1 MAEHTLTIK
10 AKLDDSEVRSK
21 IDKLNQGEG
30 TGGSSQS
37 GKDIDKLS
45 SSLNNL
51 KRILGGGAIA
61 NSFLNLSESI
71 NLFGKEGDKTAQ
83 RLKNSVS
90 KVLASIMSG
99 NPVVIA
105 TTGLFEALAYQANK
119 LNDQLEKSK
128 KDFEELQKRIA
139 TFNDLRTQAEQ
150 RDRTRFE
157 NSFADNAS
165 IRELSEE
172 LKSLKSERKSLIFD
186 RDYELS
192 KGGTLGFDPE
202 KVKKFSKQIG
212 ELDSTIDK
220 YDAALKR
227 KVDEHL
233 NEIDEDEE
241 RRLRF
246 SNAIKSFEQ
255 RQEIKSA
262 ISRGDEKYL
271 LNQRDLAQRGMTAA
285 QQSNLPEKWEQFRGR
300 FETYQQAL
308 EQLWAKQRELAERE
322 VKRAEDLALAR
333 ADYQDKERSRIA
345 SMKGDISYFQNMLEE
360 SKRVM

>member
-1 MAEHTLTIK
+1 M
-10 AKLDDSEVRSK
+10 
-21 IDKLNQGEG
+21 

-45 SSLNNL
+45 GSLNNL
-51 KRILGGGAIA
+51 KRILGGGALV
-61 NSFLNLSESI
+61 NSFMNLADSI

-83 RLKNSVS
+83 RLKSSANR
-90 KVLASIMSG
+90 VLASIASG
-99 NPVVIA
+99 NPIVIA

-139 TFNDLRTQAEQ
+139 TFNDLRTQVEQ

-165 IRELSEE
+165 IKELSEE
-172 LKSLKSERKSLIFD
+172 LRGLKSERASKIFD
-186 RDYELS
+186 RYYELS

-202 KVKKFSKQIG
+202 KVKKLNKEIG

-220 YDAALKR
+220 FDAALKR

-262 ISRGDEKYL
+262 LRRGDENYF
-271 LNQRDLAQRGMTAA
+271 LNQRDLAQRGMIAS
-285 QQSNLPEKWEQFRGR
+285 QQSNLHEKWEQFRSQ
-300 FETYQQAL
+300 FEVAQQAL
-308 EQLWAKQRELAERE
+308 EQLWAKQIEIANRE

-333 ADYQDKERSRIA
+333 ADYQEQERNRIA
-345 SMKGDISYFQNMLEE
+345 SMKGDISYFQNMMEE

>member
-30 TGGSSQS
+30 TTGGSSQS
-37 GKDIDKLS
+37 GKEIDKLS

-61 NSFLNLSESI
+61 NSFLTLSESI

-128 KDFEELQKRIA
+128 KEFEELQGRIA
-139 TFNDLRTQAEQ
+139 KFNELRTQAEQ

-165 IRELSEE
+165 IKELSEE
-172 LKSLKSERKSLIFD
+172 LRRLKSERASKIFD

-192 KGGTLGFDPE
+192 KGGTLGFDAD
-202 KVKKFSKQIG
+202 KVKKLNKQIG
-212 ELDSTIDK
+212 ELDTTIDK
-220 YDAALKR
+220 FDAALKR
-227 KVDEHL
+227 KIDDHL

-255 RQEIKSA
+255 GQEMKSA
-262 ISRGDEKYL
+262 FRRGDVNYF
-271 LNQRDLAQRGMTAA
+271 LNLRDEAKRGMIAS
-285 QQSNLPEKWEQFRGR
+285 QQSNLPEKWGQYKSQLEVS
-300 FETYQQAL
+300 QQYL
-308 EQLWAKQRELAERE
+308 EQLWAKQIELANRE

-333 ADYQDKERSRIA
+333 ANY
-345 SMKGDISYFQNMLEE
+345 
-360 SKRVM
+360 